1 LFPTSPSWHSIP
13 ELFDFCWVLGAC
25 PRPAGKR
32 VIIQTHSGGPGAAAA
47 DACSRAGLVLAE
59 LSPQTR
65 KKLSPLVP
73 ATGSMSNPV
82 DLTFSKNPLDFFSV
96 IPDMLLEESNSDGLL
111 AYFLAP
117 AQSIRRTME
126 GMGIAPDQIPQL
138 TEKLFDDQG
147 QSLGGLIAK
156 HQKPLVGFTF
166 HSHEELFVRKLL
178 HHSIGG
184 SGLYSQP

>member
-1 LFPTSPSWHSIP
+1 
-13 ELFDFCWVLGAC
+13 
-25 PRPAGKR
+25 
-32 VIIQTHSGGPGAAAA
+32 
-47 DACSRAGLVLAE
+47 
-59 LSPQTR
+59 
-65 KKLSPLVP
+65 
-73 ATGSMSNPV
+73 MNNPV

-117 AQSIRRTME
+117 GKSVRLTME

-147 QSLGGLIAK
+147 KSLAGLISK

-166 HSHEELFVRKLL
+166 HSYEELFVRKLL
-178 HHSIGG
+178 HHGVPVFPSPERAARAMAA
-184 SGLYSQP
+184 LVDYSCFADKTKSKT